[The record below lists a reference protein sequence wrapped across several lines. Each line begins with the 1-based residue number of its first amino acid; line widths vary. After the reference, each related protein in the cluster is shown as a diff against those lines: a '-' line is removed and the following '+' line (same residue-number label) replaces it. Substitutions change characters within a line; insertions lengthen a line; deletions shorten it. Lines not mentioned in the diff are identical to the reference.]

1 MSLSVRPAK
10 RSAAKPLIGFYSE
23 SGGGKTRAALM
34 LARGFVGPTGKIV
47 MVETESGR
55 GEAYADQIP
64 GGFSV
69 IPIRPADGFSPR
81 TYGEAIDLAEKEQ
94 ADAMIVDSCSHEWEG
109 IGGVLH
115 MAALNQEAGKK
126 GQQVWLTPKIEHQR
140 FFLARLLQ
148 TPIKLVI
155 LCMRAKYPIEEKI
168 VDGKKEMVRSTN
180 LEPKQSED
188 ILYDLFVHGWFD
200 RETHAFHG
208 TNYLDPE
215 LRQVIRDGKQIDI
228 STGEALAKWSSGV
241 TKPSAEL
248 GVVLAMIAKAATN
261 DELLAAGALAATLGD
276 AEKATARA
284 AYGAR
289 QSALGGGK

>member
-1 MSLSVRPAK
+1 MTLSIRRAL
-10 RSAAKPLIGFYSE
+10 RSQAKPLIGFYSE

-34 LARGFVGPTGKIV
+34 LARGFVGPEGKIV
-47 MVETESGR
+47 MAETESGR
-55 GEAYADQIP
+55 GESYADQIP
-64 GGFSV
+64 GGFDV
-69 IPIRPADGFSPR
+69 IPIRPEDGFSPR
-81 TYGEAIDLAEKEQ
+81 TYGEAIALAEKSQ
-94 ADAMIVDSCSHEWEG
+94 ADALIVDSCSHEWEG

-126 GQQVWLTPKIEHQR
+126 GKQVWLTPKIEHQR
-140 FFLARLLQ
+140 FFLGKLLQ

-208 TNYLDPE
+208 TNYLHPE
-215 LRQVIRDGKQIDI
+215 LRQIIRDGKPIDI
-228 STGEALAKWSSGV
+228 STGEALARWSSGNG
-241 TKPSAEL
+241 KPSPEL
-248 GVVLAMIAKAATN
+248 GVVLALVERATTI
-261 DELLAAGALAATLGD
+261 DELTAASAGAAALVEH
-276 AEKATARA
+276 EKKIVREAYKGRHA
-284 AYGAR
+284 AL
-289 QSALGGGK
+289 SKPV